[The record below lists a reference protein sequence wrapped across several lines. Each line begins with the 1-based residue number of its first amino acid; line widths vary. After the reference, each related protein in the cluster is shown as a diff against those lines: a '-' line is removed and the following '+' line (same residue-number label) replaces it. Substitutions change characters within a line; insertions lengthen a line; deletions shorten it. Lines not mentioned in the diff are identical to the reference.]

1 MYFWRLILNKRVTF
15 MPIACFA
22 FSPVSISAFFQFS
35 SGDIGMTVT
44 CIPVACFIFLLF
56 AVNALFQFLGY
67 SIGMKWITGWTN
79 GHNLLKNILFRLN
92 FQDEGKLYANCL
104 YYILSFYV
112 TCILFQFL
120 GCGIGTHIS
129 ILKGVQ
135 NGWIYT
141 WKAMIIC

>member
-1 MYFWRLILNKRVTF
+1 MYFWRLILNMK
-15 MPIACFA
+15 
-22 FSPVSISAFFQFS
+22 
-35 SGDIGMTVT
+35 VT
-44 CIPVACFIFLLF
+44 CLFCIFSCFNKCFFSILKWWHRHDGHLYSCCLLYIFTFCCKCLP
-56 AVNALFQFLGY
+56 FQFLGY
-67 SIGMKWITGWTN
+67 GIGMKWITGWTN

-129 ILKGVQ
+129 ILKRVQ

-141 WKAMIIC
+141 WKAMILC

>member
-44 CIPVACFIFLLF
+44 CISVACFIFLLF

-67 SIGMKWITGWTN
+67 SIGKKWITGWTN
-79 GHNLLKNILFRLN
+79 GHNLLKNILFQLN
-92 FQDEGKLYANCL
+92 FQYSLFLLYMHSVSVLRLWHRYAHFHCKRSSKWMNL
-104 YYILSFYV
+104 Y
-112 TCILFQFL
+112 
-120 GCGIGTHIS
+120 
-129 ILKGVQ
+129 LK
-135 NGWIYT
+135 NNDNSL
-141 WKAMIIC
+141 KR